1 MCLFRFLIP
10 VFWQGFFYGEYMS
23 IDQKARDVMIELV
36 SLGYTNPL
44 IYGSWTD
51 YFNYE
56 YDSKYPNDIDVI
68 NIVYDELIS
77 GEVSLTL
84 KSIDIP
90 VNVQNM
96 TNDQFRLELS
106 RGDMKYY
113 NIYPLIDAKISNTT
127 VYHARI
133 GGYIT
138 KKSPALI
145 REQGSNASSKAFNKG
160 KKKLTVLEDFDKVL
174 GLKNIWHSIN
184 FPYQIMRW
192 FDRFEVET
200 THQFEVN
207 RFKEEVKNIELIEI
221 RDRIYEIYEST
232 EGNYLQKAEAVMA
245 FAKPIQRAYMTE
257 FRKRFPKD

>member
-1 MCLFRFLIP
+1 
-10 VFWQGFFYGEYMS
+10 MS
-23 IDQKARDVMIELV
+23 IDSRTRNVLIELV

-44 IYGSWTD
+44 IYGSWCD

-68 NIVYDELIS
+68 NIVYDEANCGEIS
-77 GEVSLTL
+77 LNL

-90 VNVQNM
+90 VNVENM
-96 TNDQFRLELS
+96 TNDQFRDELS
-106 RGDMKYY
+106 RGEMKYY
-113 NIYPLIDAKISNTT
+113 NIYPLIDTKISNTT

-133 GGYIT
+133 GHYLT
-138 KKSPALI
+138 QKSKGQI
-145 REQGSNASSKAFNKG
+145 RKEGSSAADKAFNKG

-192 FDRFEVET
+192 WDRYSVESNK
-200 THQFEVN
+200 QFEVN
-207 RFKEEVKNIELIEI
+207 RLREEFKNIQLIEI

-232 EGNYLQKAEAVMA
+232 EGDYLQKAQAVIDY
-245 FAKPIQRAYMTE
+245 AKPIHNAAMTE
-257 FRKRFPKD
+257 FRKRYPKD